1 MKVRRSPRAVPMRT
15 ALAPPLASLVRCA
28 ELPWI
33 PFMSDGVHIKLCRVS
48 LATGEMVLMV
58 RAAPGAGLATHYHHG
73 VFIAYTVSGQW
84 RYPDHDW
91 IAGAGDVVVEPAG
104 STHAFEV
111 VGTGPAEA
119 FVHLA
124 GALEFR
130 DEAGKTLC
138 IENAETLHG
147 RYLAHCALHGIEPVD
162 VTGGFPG

>member
-1 MKVRRSPRAVPMRT
+1 MKARRSPRPPSLRAVVPPAAT
-15 ALAPPLASLVRCA
+15 APVRSA
-28 ELPWI
+28 ELPWF
-33 PFMSDGVHIKLCRVS
+33 PFMSDGVHVKLCRVS

-84 RYPDHDW
+84 RDLDHGW
-91 IAGAGDVVVEPAG
+91 IAGPGDVVVEPAG

-111 VGTGPAEA
+111 VGSGPAEA

-147 RYLAHCALHGIEPVD
+147 RYLAHCALHGIRPVD
-162 VTGGFPG
+162 VTGGLPG

>member
-1 MKVRRSPRAVPMRT
+1 MKARRRTSASPARVV
-15 ALAPPLASLVRCA
+15 APPPAATLVRSA
-28 ELPWI
+28 ELPWF
-33 PFMSDGVHIKLCRVS
+33 PFMSEGVHLKLCRVS

-58 RAAPGAGLATHYHHG
+58 RAAPGAALATHYRHG
-73 VFIAYTVSGQW
+73 VFIAYTLSGQW
-84 RYPDHDW
+84 RYPDHGW
-91 IAGAGDVVVEPAG
+91 IAGPGDVVVEPAG

-111 VGTGPAEA
+111 VGDGPAEA

-130 DEAGKTLC
+130 DEDGKTLC